1 MIKTIFILLSVI
13 FLSGCVTTTTPPM
26 NEFRVNSN
34 LSFSSLS
41 EGKCHKKSLKV
52 AEAFS
57 SNSLKSLKMK
67 YAYGN
72 NKQFIY
78 SQSQWALSPNQ
89 AITSEIINL
98 LRDLELF
105 SSVQIAKSR
114 SRNDMLLEIS
124 IDEFMQYFNEDGSR
138 SYVNVVLSLTLLDTK
153 TKTIFAT
160 KTFRQKS
167 DVKRLNAEG
176 GVESL
181 NTALRTVLLSSSIW
195 FEEICR

>member
-34 LSFSSLS
+34 LSFRTLS
-41 EGKCHKKSLKV
+41 EGQCHEKSLKV

-67 YAYGN
+67 YAYGK

-105 SSVQIAKSR
+105 SSVQISKSR

-124 IDEFMQYFNEDGSR
+124 IDEFMQYFSEDGSR

-160 KTFRQKS
+160 KTFKQKS
-167 DVKRLNAEG
+167 DVERLSAEG

-181 NTALRTVLLSSSIW
+181 NTALRTILLSSSIW
-195 FEEICR
+195 FEDICR